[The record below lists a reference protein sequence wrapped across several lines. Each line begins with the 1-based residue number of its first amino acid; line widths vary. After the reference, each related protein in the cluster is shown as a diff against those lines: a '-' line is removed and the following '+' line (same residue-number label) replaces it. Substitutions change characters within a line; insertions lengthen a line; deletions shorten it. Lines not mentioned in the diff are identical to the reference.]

1 MNRLK
6 AYVRRT
12 ILASAT
18 DGAWPK
24 KRRTEESTL
33 AAFRDAAHGTDT
45 GWWSDL
51 IYTQDV
57 VRMASRYRGDIGRTI
72 HALTEECGA
81 SPDERAERRHDADAI
96 TYGEVIVS
104 SRAPITMDDYDG
116 TNGFAAERGAEA
128 LCLGLRIAVEL
139 LVHDVAREEGVDL

>member
-1 MNRLK
+1 MSKLK

-12 ILASAT
+12 ILKSAT
-18 DGAWPK
+18 EGAWPK

-45 GWWSDL
+45 GWWNDL

-57 VRMASRYRGDIGRTI
+57 VRMASRYRGDIGRMI
-72 HALTEECGA
+72 HAFTEECGT
-81 SPDERAERRHDADAI
+81 SLDERAERRPVMDAI
-96 TYGEVIVS
+96 TFGEVIVA

-116 TNGFAAERGAEA
+116 TNGFAAKRGAEA

-139 LVHDVAREEGVDL
+139 LIHDVAREEGINL